1 MSPAAAIHLGE
12 VADWK
17 VARARG
23 AVECAAQ
30 APRRLLHGLLADP
43 SLSVVVCGLVVMV
56 FLSGAVWFVV
66 FACLP
71 CSPERAVVLSF

>member
-1 MSPAAAIHLGE
+1 MLTVPWNDS
-12 VADWK
+12 
-17 VARARG
+17 R
-23 AVECAAQ
+23 AAQ
-30 APRRLLHGLLADP
+30 AHRHLLHGLLADP

-71 CSPERAVVLSF
+71 CSPERAVVVSF